1 MNASASSR
9 VAVVTGVIFVIAG
22 LPKLLA
28 FDGELA
34 IFVALGLPKPQMWV
48 IAAGVIEI
56 AGGALLIARRAIWA
70 AALMLGTTMAV
81 AIVVS
86 GIGHGDVVPSLTL
99 APALLAACVYL
110 VVKDGAWLGRLAW
123 LRRGRSRSPPPR

>member
-1 MNASASSR
+1 MNASR
-9 VAVVTGVIFVIAG
+9 VAFVTGVIFVIAG

-28 FDGELA
+28 FDWELSV
-34 IFVALGLPKPQMWV
+34 FVALGLPKPEVWV

-56 AGGALLIARRAIWA
+56 AGGALLIARRAITA

-86 GIGHGDVVPSLTL
+86 GIGHGDIVPSLTL

-110 VVKDGAWLGRLAW
+110 VVKDGAWL
-123 LRRGRSRSPPPR
+123 RRGRSRTRPLR